1 MFNKLKKFLKSKRA
15 IGSVGTAIKVVTACV
30 LGATILV
37 GGVALTNDVILPS
50 TSDKTQAIA
59 DYEGDGTS
67 GSTGGVAPV
76 STPIASTITFTISG
90 TEYTAEEGM
99 TWAEWCNSEYNT
111 AGFEVEGN
119 SIVNF
124 IAFGGKQVKYV
135 NANTIVTSGV
145 YYLGQ
150 YCG

>member
-1 MFNKLKKFLKSKRA
+1 
-15 IGSVGTAIKVVTACV
+15 
-30 LGATILV
+30 
-37 GGVALTNDVILPS
+37 
-50 TSDKTQAIA
+50 
-59 DYEGDGTS
+59 
-67 GSTGGVAPV
+67 
-76 STPIASTITFTISG
+76 
-90 TEYTAEEGM
+90 M